1 MMRRGLHAL
10 LVVVAA
16 CAAVLSFEALRDL
29 ALLCGFVHQS
39 APLLP
44 LVIDAGAAAGTL
56 AWLTQDGP
64 ARSFGRKLAL
74 VLLGVS
80 VAGNAI
86 GHALAAFRDAPPL
99 VLVVAVSGVAPA
111 VLGAVVHLAV
121 VALKPAAVPVRV
133 RRAAEVRV
141 PPPSAKPVA
150 VPRRKPASDDLS
162 AKRAKAAARKAEY
175 RARKRSQANG

>member
-1 MMRRGLHAL
+1 MMRRGLHGL
-10 LVVVAA
+10 LLVVAA

-29 ALLCGFVHQS
+29 ALLCGFVHRS

-74 VLLGVS
+74 VLLGTS

-86 GHALAAFRDAPPL
+86 GHALVAFSDSPPL
-99 VLVVAVSGVAPA
+99 ILVVAVSGVAPA

-121 VALKPAAVPVRV
+121 VALKPAVIAPSVAV
-133 RRAAEVRV
+133 EVSK
-141 PPPSAKPVA
+141 PKPSAAKPA
-150 VPRRKPASDDLS
+150 VPRRPKPATDDLS
-162 AKRAKAAARKAEY
+162 AKRARAAARKAEY
-175 RARKRSQANG
+175 RARKRAQSNG